1 MLRLTGF
8 VLVDVGVNVITA
20 FAGKTNPA
28 QVTPADLDQIAD
40 YLEGLYSDGPGQ
52 SIAAGIAFTNSGF
65 AQSTWNKPELRYK
78 RFAYANFVLRGHKH
92 LDLEPILAALE
103 KPDYREM
110 VLRARPAAPPC
121 AFSGDPAYLRI
132 SRDMLPMINGR
143 GIINFVGN
151 GIAGV
156 PVADWV
162 LLAIHAMPL
171 GCLISQGRLL
181 AVESDTPEL
190 AFQFAHES
198 LQSNL
203 RHLTTAQQAGWE
215 KLPNQSYFRSSLI
228 SRLVDIKKLASGQDR
243 APSLTAYHLSNSG
256 TDPKIDIYPLPS
268 YVVDFVWRAG
278 NGETAAAWNQI
289 VARAW
294 QSDKDEAQELADATP
309 KLTRR
314 NALYED
320 LFRLPDDAVH
330 FLRAYFLR
338 EPIKY
343 IKNDIRGTYN
353 RHSEAELISWPLT
366 DLFLRRMMNVEKERI
381 ENIRVMGDKLAEH
394 IGSRNDRRLLRDLYA
409 ARDYRTL
416 RLALVRA
423 MQKNGEL
430 ADFNRFVSIFEE
442 GDEYA
447 RVDWNLAR
455 DLLMIRIFEQLRE
468 RQLLEPMTEDL
479 DKDPDPDA
487 EKSA

>member
-1 MLRLTGF
+1 VLRLTGF
-8 VLVDVGVNVITA
+8 VQVDVGVNVITA
-20 FAGKTNPA
+20 FAGKTDPA

-40 YLEGLYSDGPGQ
+40 YLERFYSDGPGQ

-65 AQSTWNKPELRYK
+65 AQSAWNKPELRYK
-78 RFAYANFVLRGHKH
+78 RLAYASFVLRGHQH
-92 LDLEPILAALE
+92 LDLNPILEALE

-110 VLRARPAAPPC
+110 VLRGRPAAPPC

-143 GIINFVGN
+143 GVINFVGN
-151 GIAGV
+151 GIPGL

-181 AVESDTPEL
+181 AVESDDPEL
-190 AFQFAHES
+190 AFEFAQES
-198 LQSNL
+198 FRTNL
-203 RHLTTAQQAGWE
+203 RHLTTAQQVGWK

-228 SRLVDIKKLASGQDR
+228 SRLVEIKGRASGRDR
-243 APSLTAYHLSNSG
+243 APSLTAYHFTNSG
-256 TDPKIDIYPLPS
+256 TEPKIDVYPLPS
-268 YVVDFVWRAG
+268 HVVDFVWQAG
-278 NGETAAAWNQI
+278 NGATAAAWDQM

-294 QSDKDEAQELADATP
+294 QSDKDEARELADEEP

-314 NALYED
+314 NTLYED
-320 LFRLPDDAVH
+320 LFRLPDDAER
-330 FLRAYFLR
+330 FLRVYFLR
-338 EPIKY
+338 QPIKY
-343 IKNDIRGTYN
+343 IKNDVRGTYDL
-353 RHSEAELISWPLT
+353 RREADLLSWPLT
-366 DLFLRRMMNVEKERI
+366 ELFLRRMMNVEKERI
-381 ENIRVMGDKLAEH
+381 ANIRTMGDKLAEH

-430 ADFNRFVSIFEE
+430 ADFDCFISIFEE

-447 RVDWNLAR
+447 RLDWNLAR
-455 DLLMIRIFEQLRE
+455 DLLLIRIFEQLRE
-468 RQLLEPMTEDL
+468 RHLLEPLAESL
-479 DKDPDPDA
+479 DPDADSDA